1 MAHVTPVGEFLSR
14 LYPLVCEAS
23 ETYSGKYS
31 KGRKFEDKTAE
42 QIYAVARELGFQPN
56 PPRLTLELPTLSG
69 NHHQFDASFQHEN
82 NYYLVECK
90 NTKTAAKD
98 YIYYFYSKILDY
110 IYATDDGRQFKGI
123 FVCAVEVPD
132 SAWRYSIAYGVR
144 VLDPVSPPLEHMIK
158 TGDKH
163 VKLQKA
169 MISYLEK
176 IESISLKNWDLVDS
190 DPNRLLDEYRYF
202 CNRWREL

>member
-1 MAHVTPVGEFLSR
+1 MAQATPVGEFLSH

-23 ETYSGKYS
+23 EKYSGKYS
-31 KGRKFEDKTAE
+31 KGRTFEDKTAE

-69 NHHQFDASFQHEN
+69 NRHQFDASFQHGN
-82 NYYLVECK
+82 VYYLVECK

-110 IYATDDGRQFKGI
+110 IYASDDGSQFKGI

-144 VLDPVSPPLEHMIK
+144 VLDPVSPPLEYMIK
-158 TGDKH
+158 TGEKH
-163 VKLQKA
+163 SKLQQA
-169 MISYLEK
+169 MSSYLEK
-176 IESISLKNWDLVDS
+176 IESISLKNWEFLDS

-202 CNRWREL
+202 CTRWREL